1 MTFQYRQDHLETVLV
16 LMSDW
21 HRSKSRCKG
30 APLMKSG
37 GWLSVQTRRLSSRR
51 TSGVVMGI
59 GARLSRFLPGIAQP
73 TLAGFLVFLAQ
84 AGPPASFKCSLGS
97 LAGHRGQCQRSSG
110 RWGWSQLR
118 GRLLVFYTSADL
130 LCSPVA
136 PLGLGGL
143 ASSIC
148 GVPSASTQRT
158 SKVWLP
164 SEKGQS

>member
-1 MTFQYRQDHLETVLV
+1 MNALTPLPSQGQALTLSQRERELLNERPWGVTPISATHHFKDFGLLV

-59 GARLSRFLPGIAQP
+59 GARMSRFLPGIAQP

-97 LAGHRGQCQRSSG
+97 LAGHRGQC
-110 RWGWSQLR
+110 
-118 GRLLVFYTSADL
+118 
-130 LCSPVA
+130 
-136 PLGLGGL
+136 
-143 ASSIC
+143 
-148 GVPSASTQRT
+148 
-158 SKVWLP
+158 
-164 SEKGQS
+164 